1 MSEQVTHRVLREP
14 RVTQKELAERLQL
27 SRKTIS
33 RMEERGELPE
43 KHKLGSMSFWTESQ
57 INKWIEENF
66 KAARQEGVQ

>member
-1 MSEQVTHRVLREP
+1 MSEKVTHQVLREP
-14 RVTQKELAERLQL
+14 RVTQRELAERLQV

-57 INKWIEENF
+57 IDNWIEANF
-66 KAARQEGVQ
+66 QAAAQGGVQ